1 MSNTF
6 SRRHFLQY
14 GMAAIAGGTALG
26 GLPVHA
32 AQAPAGTA
40 APQNDLVKG
49 YCPFCQVRCTYHARV
64 RNGKILEL
72 IGDRGNRWT
81 GGAMCPKGL
90 SIVELLNSPY
100 RLVQPMLKQ
109 GSEWKTISYAEAV
122 DIVVDKLRQSRAKH
136 GDKIAERLA
145 LTSPLWDCRES
156 ELAALMTMRT
166 AGGVN
171 VMPAGEVCIST
182 ASNVLGML
190 LGANTS
196 TTTVNEIVNAKTLV
210 LWGANISETYPPYT
224 RWLDKARDAGVRIV
238 SVDCRKTPTSAWTAD
253 QLMPLPG
260 TDGALALGAIRF
272 VLENGAFDRARVGES
287 ITGFELMEKGAQPW
301 SVDKVA
307 QATGLSEDA
316 VTAFYRT
323 LAESPRTIIWMGG
336 CLSRYTN
343 GLQSI
348 RAIIAL
354 QALRDNLIGS
364 GRGLLTM
371 EGGKPE
377 GEKEFVDAVCGP
389 AKDSGVNFR
398 RLLNTMKKGNLDV
411 LFLNSSYRRYPDC
424 TGVAEAIKK
433 VGFVV
438 HRGFFKTEE
447 MDVADLF
454 VPAAF
459 GPESA
464 GSHYGAEKQV
474 VWRDKCVD
482 APGSCVPDWQFYRD
496 IGRKLAPEIY
506 PDFTG
511 PEELS
516 ERFRNTVPS
525 WKAMS
530 VSRMRQSPDGLI
542 WPQPE
547 EGAQERIGT
556 VFTSGTYATEN
567 GKIPLNLKLMGAFG
581 WTPPKG
587 NPHGADADKEYPL
600 VLTQG
605 KVVTQWQQTMT
616 NFAASLAQFSRG
628 RYVLVHPDTAK
639 PLGIA
644 HGDTVRIKT
653 ATGSVEAVAFHGH
666 KPPCRDAE
674 QADQCHPAQLLGPRV
689 GPVQRRG
696 MHAGKG
702 VRGGGAGIFPAPCAG
717 TLPGGPAA
725 TPQMNFGEE
734 HAPLRDG
741 HRRLQMPELQGVPDC
756 LPAAERRALR
766 PLPQL
771 GAGNARHGFALRLA
785 LPARSLY
792 ALRRAVLR

>member
-26 GLPVHA
+26 SLPVHA

-40 APQNDLVKG
+40 APKSDLVKG

-210 LWGANISETYPPYT
+210 LWGANISETYRPYT
-224 RWLDKARDAGVRIV
+224 CWLDKARDAGVRIV
-238 SVDCRKTPTSAWTAD
+238 SVDCRKPPTSAWAAD

-272 VLENGAFDRARVGES
+272 VLENGAFDRARVDES

-496 IGRKLAPEIY
+496 IGRKLAPETY

-525 WKAMS
+525 WRAMS

-567 GKIPLNLKLMGAFG
+567 GKIPLDLKLMGAFG

-653 ATGSVEAVAFHGH
+653 ATGSVEAVAELTASIR
-666 KPPCRDAE
+666 P
-674 QADQCHPAQLLGPRV
+674 
-689 GPVQRRG
+689 
-696 MHAGKG
+696 
-702 VRGGGAGIFPAPCAG
+702 GIIFTPSHFTG
-717 TLPGGPAA
+717 TSPHAA
-725 TPQMNFGEE
+725 TRSKPINAILPNCWDRVSAQFN
-734 HAPLRDG
+734 
-741 HRRLQMPELQGVPDC
+741 GVGC
-756 LPAAERRALR
+756 TLEKA
-766 PLPQL
+766 
-771 GAGNARHGFALRLA
+771 
-785 LPARSLY
+785 
-792 ALRRAVLR
+792 

>member
-1 MSNTF
+1 
-6 SRRHFLQY
+6 
-14 GMAAIAGGTALG
+14 MAAIAGGTALG
-26 GLPVHA
+26 SLPVHA

-40 APQNDLVKG
+40 APKSDLVKG

-238 SVDCRKTPTSAWTAD
+238 GVDCRKTPTSAWAAD

-272 VLENGAFDRARVGES
+272 VLENGAFDRARVDES

-398 RLLNTMKKGNLDV
+398 RLLNTMRKGNLDV

-496 IGRKLAPEIY
+496 IGRKLAPETY

-525 WKAMS
+525 WRAMS

-567 GKIPLNLKLMGAFG
+567 GKIPLDLKLMGAFG

-653 ATGSVEAVAFHGH
+653 ATGSVEAVAEPLPSG
-666 KPPCRDAE
+666 PASSSRRRISRA
-674 QADQCHPAQLLGPRV
+674 QAPMP
-689 GPVQRRG
+689 RRG
-696 MHAGKG
+696 ASRSMPSCPTTGTACRPSSTAWDARWKRRKG
-702 VRGGGAGIFPAPCAG
+702 RRSGDFPRP
-717 TLPGGPAA
+717 LRRNPSRRPGGDAA
-725 TPQMNFGEE
+725 NEF
-734 HAPLRDG
+734 
-741 HRRLQMPELQGVPDC
+741 RRRTCPVT
-756 LPAAERRALR
+756 
-766 PLPQL
+766 
-771 GAGNARHGFALRLA
+771 
-785 LPARSLY
+785 
-792 ALRRAVLR
+792 

>member
-238 SVDCRKTPTSAWTAD
+238 SVDCRKTPTSAWAAD

-272 VLENGAFDRARVGES
+272 VLENGAFDRARVDES

-567 GKIPLNLKLMGAFG
+567 GKIPLDLKLMGAFG
-581 WTPPKG
+581 WTLPKG
-587 NPHGADADKEYPL
+587 NPHGAGADKEYPL

-616 NFAASLAQFSRG
+616 NFSKELAQYSEG
-628 RYVLVHPDTAK
+628 RFVSINP
-639 PLGIA
+639 
-644 HGDTVRIKT
+644 KT
-653 ATGSVEAVAFHGH
+653 AAEYNLVQGEKVLLETFVGSLEAWVDISPEIIPGIIFTPSHCTASS
-666 KPPCRDAE
+666 PLE
-674 QADQCHPAQLLGPRV
+674 QNRSPHINTILPNYWDRISCQHNGV
-689 GPVQRRG
+689 G
-696 MHAGKG
+696 
-702 VRGGGAGIFPAPCAG
+702 C
-717 TLPGGPAA
+717 
-725 TPQMNFGEE
+725 
-734 HAPLRDG
+734 
-741 HRRLQMPELQGVPDC
+741 
-756 LPAAERRALR
+756 ALR
-766 PLPQL
+766 KI
-771 GAGNARHGFALRLA
+771 NA
-785 LPARSLY
+785 
-792 ALRRAVLR
+792 

>member
-14 GMAAIAGGTALG
+14 GMATIAGGTALG

-238 SVDCRKTPTSAWTAD
+238 SVDCRKTPTSAWAAD

-272 VLENGAFDRARVGES
+272 VLENGAFDRARVDES

-474 VWRDKCVD
+474 VWRDK
-482 APGSCVPDWQFYRD
+482 
-496 IGRKLAPEIY
+496 
-506 PDFTG
+506 
-511 PEELS
+511 
-516 ERFRNTVPS
+516 
-525 WKAMS
+525 
-530 VSRMRQSPDGLI
+530 
-542 WPQPE
+542 
-547 EGAQERIGT
+547 
-556 VFTSGTYATEN
+556 
-567 GKIPLNLKLMGAFG
+567 
-581 WTPPKG
+581 
-587 NPHGADADKEYPL
+587 
-600 VLTQG
+600 
-605 KVVTQWQQTMT
+605 
-616 NFAASLAQFSRG
+616 
-628 RYVLVHPDTAK
+628 
-639 PLGIA
+639 
-644 HGDTVRIKT
+644 
-653 ATGSVEAVAFHGH
+653 
-666 KPPCRDAE
+666 
-674 QADQCHPAQLLGPRV
+674 
-689 GPVQRRG
+689 
-696 MHAGKG
+696 
-702 VRGGGAGIFPAPCAG
+702 
-717 TLPGGPAA
+717 
-725 TPQMNFGEE
+725 
-734 HAPLRDG
+734 
-741 HRRLQMPELQGVPDC
+741 
-756 LPAAERRALR
+756 
-766 PLPQL
+766 
-771 GAGNARHGFALRLA
+771 
-785 LPARSLY
+785 
-792 ALRRAVLR
+792 

>member
-1 MSNTF
+1 
-6 SRRHFLQY
+6 
-14 GMAAIAGGTALG
+14 MAAIAGGTALG

-40 APQNDLVKG
+40 APKNDLVKG

-238 SVDCRKTPTSAWTAD
+238 SVDCRKTPTSAWAAD

-272 VLENGAFDRARVGES
+272 VLENGAFDRARVDES
-287 ITGFELMEKGAQPW
+287 ITGFERMEKGAQPW

-433 VGFVV
+433 VGFVLRSREAGGLARQV
-438 HRGFFKTEE
+438 RGRARKLCPRLAVLPRHRAQAGPGDLSRFHRTRRTERT
-447 MDVADLF
+447 L
-454 VPAAF
+454 PQY
-459 GPESA
+459 GPELEGHERFQNAPVPGRPDLAPARGRRAGTDRNGLHVRNLRHGKRQNPA
-464 GSHYGAEKQV
+464 GSQADGRVRLDAAQGQSPRGRRRQGIPPRSHAGQGGDPVAADHDQFRRLAGPILPWALCAGPPGHGQASWHRPRRYSAHQAVAELTASI
-474 VWRDKCVD
+474 R
-482 APGSCVPDWQFYRD
+482 PGIIFTPSH
-496 IGRKLAPEIY
+496 
-506 PDFTG
+506 FTG
-511 PEELS
+511 TSPHAATRSKPINAILPNYWD
-516 ERFRNTVPS
+516 R
-525 WKAMS
+525 
-530 VSRMRQSPDGLI
+530 VS
-542 WPQPE
+542 
-547 EGAQERIGT
+547 
-556 VFTSGTYATEN
+556 
-567 GKIPLNLKLMGAFG
+567 
-581 WTPPKG
+581 
-587 NPHGADADKEYPL
+587 
-600 VLTQG
+600 
-605 KVVTQWQQTMT
+605 
-616 NFAASLAQFSRG
+616 AQFNG
-628 RYVLVHPDTAK
+628 
-639 PLGIA
+639 
-644 HGDTVRIKT
+644 
-653 ATGSVEAVAFHGH
+653 
-666 KPPCRDAE
+666 
-674 QADQCHPAQLLGPRV
+674 V
-689 GPVQRRG
+689 G
-696 MHAGKG
+696 
-702 VRGGGAGIFPAPCAG
+702 C
-717 TLPGGPAA
+717 TLEKA
-725 TPQMNFGEE
+725 
-734 HAPLRDG
+734 
-741 HRRLQMPELQGVPDC
+741 
-756 LPAAERRALR
+756 
-766 PLPQL
+766 
-771 GAGNARHGFALRLA
+771 
-785 LPARSLY
+785 
-792 ALRRAVLR
+792 